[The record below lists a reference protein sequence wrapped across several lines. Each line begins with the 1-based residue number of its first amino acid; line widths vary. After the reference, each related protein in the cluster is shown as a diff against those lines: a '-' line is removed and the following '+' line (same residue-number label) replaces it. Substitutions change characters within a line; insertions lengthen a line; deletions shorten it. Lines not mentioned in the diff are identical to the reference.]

1 MCNCALHDAS
11 PLVIESVTGAVTQ
24 QDRDPGSHFQIVVFC
39 LFVCQINGS
48 MLRFNGDFSIYNPF
62 AQFNFWSMSPHCTG
76 RIFNP
81 TAHFTLVVLHFLLLS
96 GQHAMVISALFW
108 AWVHLWSALVAF
120 RKIFQA
126 FAAFHIKLCCISPSS
141 RATHNDHFNSVL
153 GLGAFMIWS
162 NCI

>member
-62 AQFNFWSMSPHCTG
+62 SQSNFWSMSPHCTG

-81 TAHFTLVVLHFLLLS
+81 TAHFTSGGAAFSFTLRSTRNGQLCSELGCIYDLRLLHLE
-96 GQHAMVISALFW
+96 
-108 AWVHLWSALVAF
+108 
-120 RKIFQA
+120 KNFQSCG
-126 FAAFHIKLCCISPSS
+126 AFHIKLCCIYPSS

>member
-39 LFVCQINGS
+39 LFVCHINGS

-76 RIFNP
+76 KIFNP
-81 TAHFTLVVLHFLLLS
+81 TAHFTS
-96 GQHAMVISALFW
+96 GG
-108 AWVHLWSALVAF
+108 
-120 RKIFQA
+120 
-126 FAAFHIKLCCISPSS
+126 AAFSFTLRST
-141 RATHNDHFNSVL
+141 RNGHFSSVL
-153 GLGAFMIWS
+153 SLGAFMICAC
-162 NCI
+162 CIEKEFSILWRISYQTVLYLSLFTCNTQ